1 MALHKV
7 DDEKD
12 EKRERFR
19 LLNDRCLA
27 TLFATPL
34 ASRPHLIVMAFL
46 AVTLLQIER
55 VAEGAWNAAT
65 VDAANMAH
73 THVATTEV
81 LTIFTYSS

>member
-12 EKRERFR
+12 GKREKFR

-55 VAEGAWNAAT
+55 AEGAWNAVT

-73 THVATTEV
+73 THVATAEV